1 LAHNYPLGWT
11 VKSLKTFAERVERRV
26 SGAPEHVLMIA
37 SRTGFIPQADKY
49 DRFMAGRSVEKY
61 IDLHCGEFA
70 YNKGNSLSYPCGC
83 VYRLQG
89 YHSAAVPFV
98 YFCFA
103 VNEEAAEPSYLEQFF
118 AGGGLNTQLKGRI
131 NSGVRNN
138 GLLNIRADEFFSC
151 EVPLPP
157 LPEQRKIAAILTSV
171 DNAIED
177 TQAVIY
183 QLQAVKKAM
192 MADLLTRG
200 IPGRHKKFKQTEIG
214 EVPEAWEVMRME
226 ALSTP
231 RGMVGGPFGSDL
243 TAMDYVKQA
252 CVPVIRGGN
261 ISMGHFHDMEFVY
274 VSSEKANALSR
285 NSARRGDVVMTQRG
299 ASLGETALVPSNS
312 LHAFY
317 IISQTMMRMTPD
329 LKRVAPR
336 FLLHYICS
344 PAAQTWL
351 HNHQIATGQPHLN
364 LGIFRD
370 MPAILPD
377 PAEQEQIATTLDR
390 LDDVANCNGTEL
402 DQLRHLKSALMSVLL
417 TGEVRVRVD
426 EEVAA

>member
-151 EVPLPP
+151 EVPLRTTFRAQELQLVGLAVGGSRGAPHRAP
-157 LPEQRKIAAILTSV
+157 FAESRAGEPSLRGGR
-171 DNAIED
+171 
-177 TQAVIY
+177 TQAAP
-183 QLQAVKKAM
+183 Q
-192 MADLLTRG
+192 
-200 IPGRHKKFKQTEIG
+200 PGR
-214 EVPEAWEVMRME
+214 
-226 ALSTP
+226 
-231 RGMVGGPFGSDL
+231 
-243 TAMDYVKQA
+243 
-252 CVPVIRGGN
+252 
-261 ISMGHFHDMEFVY
+261 
-274 VSSEKANALSR
+274 
-285 NSARRGDVVMTQRG
+285 
-299 ASLGETALVPSNS
+299 
-312 LHAFY
+312 
-317 IISQTMMRMTPD
+317 
-329 LKRVAPR
+329 
-336 FLLHYICS
+336 
-344 PAAQTWL
+344 
-351 HNHQIATGQPHLN
+351 
-364 LGIFRD
+364 
-370 MPAILPD
+370 
-377 PAEQEQIATTLDR
+377 
-390 LDDVANCNGTEL
+390 
-402 DQLRHLKSALMSVLL
+402 
-417 TGEVRVRVD
+417 
-426 EEVAA
+426 